1 MPDILEEWIIEA
13 DIKSMQTAMESGK
26 IRSEDLVNVYLN
38 RIQKYSSLHT
48 IIEINPDAVEIAISL
63 DKERVDKGSRGPLHG
78 IPILLKD
85 NIDTYDK
92 MHTSAGAVALAG
104 SFAVEDSFVASQLRS
119 AGAVLLG
126 KANMTEWANFMSPT
140 MWAGYSSRGGLTMNP
155 YGPGE
160 LFVGGSSSG
169 SAAAIAANLAA
180 AAIGTETTGSIIC
193 PASQNFVVGLKP
205 TIGLISRSGII
216 PISNSQDTPGPMT
229 RTVEDAAIIL
239 GVMTGVDERDSS
251 TLSSLNQSF
260 KDYTQFLDRNFLKKA
275 RIGIPRFYYQNLDL
289 ERLAIMESAI
299 TILKKEGATVIDPV
313 ILPCEQVE
321 WNFDVKRHEF
331 KKYVNDYL
339 SKLPASVPV
348 RTLSE
353 VIEFNNKHADIAL
366 KYGQSRLIWCDETSG
381 SLTEPDYLESKRKN
395 EEYARTQ
402 GIDYVLEQHSLDA
415 LLLPGNFDGCDIAGR
430 AGYPLITVPAG
441 YSTKGSTTSEGW
453 ITKGPFGIT
462 FSGSSFSE
470 PTLIKLAYA
479 YEQATRHRFPPEL

>member
-1 MPDILEEWIIEA
+1 M
-13 DIKSMQTAMESGK
+13 
-26 IRSEDLVNVYLN
+26 N
-38 RIQKYSSLHT
+38 T
-48 IIEINPDAVEIAISL
+48 IIEINPDAVKIAMSL
-63 DKERVDKGSRGPLHG
+63 DKERTEKGSRGPLHG

-85 NIDTYDK
+85 NIDTFDN
-92 MHTSAGAVALAG
+92 MHTSAGAVALAE
-104 SFAVEDSFVASQLRS
+104 SFALKDSFVAEQLRS

-126 KANMTEWANFMSPT
+126 KANMTEWANFMSDT

-193 PASQNFVVGLKP
+193 PSSQNFIVGLKP
-205 TIGLISRSGII
+205 TIGLISRTGII

-229 RTVEDAAIIL
+229 RTVKDAAILL

-251 TLSSLNQSF
+251 TLSSVNQSF
-260 KDYTQFLDRNFLKKA
+260 KDYTQFLDRNFLKRA
-275 RIGIPRFYYQNLDL
+275 RIGIPRFYYQNLDP

-299 TILKKEGATVIDPV
+299 TLLIDEGATVIDPV
-313 ILPCEQVE
+313 VLSCEQVQ

-339 SKLPASVPV
+339 SKLPVSVPV
-348 RTLSE
+348 HTLSE
-353 VIEFNNKHADIAL
+353 LIEYNTKHADVAL

-381 SLTEPDYLESKRKN
+381 SLNEPEYLESKKKN
-395 EEYARTQ
+395 EMYARTE
-402 GIDYVLEQHSLDA
+402 GIDYVLEKHSLDA
-415 LLLPGNFDGCDIAGR
+415 LLLPGNYEGTDIAGR

-441 YSTKGSTTSEGW
+441 YATHGSTTSEGW

-462 FSGSSFSE
+462 FSGTSFSE

-479 YEQATRHRFPPEL
+479 FEQATKHRFPPG